1 MNTTH
6 ILLIEN
12 SASIKALLEESLRSI
27 KTESFRIE
35 GCRTKD
41 AEEIY
46 RNSKKSIELV
56 LFGEKIAASQIL
68 RLTQFFRRQNHHLH
82 VIMLTRQSE
91 AVVSSRLKNA
101 GVDDMLNVLEIS
113 TPVFGWTFLSLLQ
126 HTGMKKKAAEYE
138 TIQARLRHVNE
149 ALEEITKKM
158 NAPIGVIRSAVK
170 TLNGHQKHVTTLL
183 NENVTL
189 MEQQLHELLEIRQKL
204 GKETKVINKYLA
216 VKSRS

>member
-1 MNTTH
+1 
-6 ILLIEN
+6 
-12 SASIKALLEESLRSI
+12 
-27 KTESFRIE
+27 
-35 GCRTKD
+35 
-41 AEEIY
+41 
-46 RNSKKSIELV
+46 
-56 LFGEKIAASQIL
+56 
-68 RLTQFFRRQNHHLH
+68 
-82 VIMLTRQSE
+82 MLTRQSE